1 MGYSPWCHKRVRH
14 DQSDLAHT
22 RMHAEGVEGFLR
34 VQGVTAGEGI
44 INRAEPWGT
53 REDSRSRVYA
63 EDLPQEPRRG
73 SEAGVRGMRACGLAS
88 LFS

>member
-1 MGYSPWCHKRVRH
+1 MGYSPWGRKRVGH

-22 RMHAEGVEGFLR
+22 CMHTEGVESFLK

-44 INRAEPWGT
+44 INRAEPQGT

-63 EDLPQEPRRG
+63 EDLPQELRRG
-73 SEAGVRGMRACGLAS
+73 LEAGVQGMRACGLAS